1 MVTRPNRSDIQL
13 LEVPATKIAADEI
26 GQKIAANML
35 MLGFLQRATGLV
47 SEDDLLK
54 AIRENVPQRFLE
66 VNLKAAKRGMKLA
79 KDQNVSV
86 EV

>member
-1 MVTRPNRSDIQL
+1 
-13 LEVPATKIAADEI
+13 
-26 GQKIAANML
+26 ML
-35 MLGFLQRATGLV
+35 TLGFLQRATGLV